1 MLGKLKMAPLRKGG
15 NIYGGVGP
23 DGVFRTCKFDYHK
36 DREPV
41 ATGTAKAI
49 AASLRFHDVAEM
61 RAYLDQK
68 GWKKK

>member
-1 MLGKLKMAPLRKGG
+1 MLARLNMVPLRKGS

-36 DREPV
+36 DHEQV
-41 ATGTAKAI
+41 ATGTAKVI
-49 AASLRFHDVAEM
+49 AASLQFHDLAEM
-61 RAYLDQK
+61 RAYLDNK

>member
-1 MLGKLKMAPLRKGG
+1 MLGKLNMAPLRKGS

-49 AASLRFHDVAEM
+49 AASLRFRDVAEM